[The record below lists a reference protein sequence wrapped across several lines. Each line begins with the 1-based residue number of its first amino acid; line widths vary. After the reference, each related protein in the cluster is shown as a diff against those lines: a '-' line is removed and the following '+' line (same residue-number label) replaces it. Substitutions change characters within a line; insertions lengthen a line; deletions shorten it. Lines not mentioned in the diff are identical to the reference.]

1 MINAAPMNEAILHLS
16 TALANA
22 SLYAPLHPQVVV
34 NAEKAAA
41 SLGDL
46 LAQTA
51 EVKLVLVDEVLFHDG
66 IPLEKNL
73 FGTRLVQ
80 AMKRRG
86 IGFLQ
91 FLPGICREEIITL
104 VSLLSGQPDVILPE
118 HIRFGSVEL
127 DLVGGEEMLEISS
140 FETIPEER
148 LVYLTETY
156 RSIARRGKVA
166 LSGLTAIVA
175 GFLNAFRKEANP
187 FMALAPLRAMDE
199 YSFSHSINVGI
210 LNLAQGMSLRMEGQ
224 LLHDVGIAGMLHDA
238 GKLHVPAEVIR
249 KPEEFTPEER
259 EVMKRH
265 PAAGAGYLLNQPGI
279 PRLVVLAAFE
289 HHLGH
294 DASGYPRVESG
305 WKPTLCS
312 EMTMISDCF
321 DALRTRRV
329 YQEPSDFVK
338 TAGIMLNFPDS
349 RLHPALTMNFLKIL
363 YRESDPFRGL
373 ERLTSV

>member
-1 MINAAPMNEAILHLS
+1 MTNATPMNEAVLYLS

-22 SLYAPLHPQVVV
+22 CLYAPEHPQVVV

-41 SLGDL
+41 SLGNL
-46 LAQTA
+46 LAQTVEA
-51 EVKLVLVDEVLFHDG
+51 KLVLVDDVLFHES
-66 IPLEKNL
+66 IPLGKDL

-80 AMKRRG
+80 AMKGRG

-104 VSLLSGQPDVILPE
+104 ISLLSGQPDIIMPE
-118 HIRFGSVEL
+118 HVRFGSVEL
-127 DLVGGEEMLEISS
+127 SAAGEEERMGISS
-140 FETIPEER
+140 FETIPKER
-148 LVYLTETY
+148 MDYLTETY
-156 RSIARRGKVA
+156 GTIARRGRVA
-166 LSGLTAIVA
+166 LTGLTAIVA

-249 KPEEFTPEER
+249 KPEEFTREER
-259 EVMKRH
+259 EAMMRH
-265 PAAGAGYLLNQPGI
+265 SAAGAGYLLNQPGI
-279 PRLVVLAAFE
+279 PRLAVLAAFE

-294 DASGYPRVESG
+294 DASGYPQVEPG

-329 YQEPSDFVK
+329 YQEPSDFMK
-338 TAGIMLNFPDS
+338 TAGIMLNFPGS
-349 RLHPALTMNFLKIL
+349 RLHPALTMNFLKVL
-363 YRESDPFRGL
+363 YLKSDPFRGAGI
-373 ERLTSV
+373 

>member
-1 MINAAPMNEAILHLS
+1 MTNATPINEAVRHLS

-22 SLYAPLHPQVVV
+22 CLYAPQHPQVIVS
-34 NAEKAAA
+34 AEKATAQ
-41 SLGDL
+41 LEDL

-66 IPLEKNL
+66 IPLGKDL

-80 AMKRRG
+80 AMKGRG

-91 FLPGICREEIITL
+91 FLPGIRREEIITL
-104 VSLLSGQPDVILPE
+104 VSLLSGQPDVTLPK
-118 HIRFGSVEL
+118 HVRFGSVEL
-127 DLVGGEEMLEISS
+127 DPVGGEERLEISS
-140 FETIPEER
+140 FETIPKER
-148 LVYLTETY
+148 MDYLTETY

-175 GFLNAFRKEANP
+175 GFMNAFRKEANP
-187 FMALAPLRAMDE
+187 FLALAPLRAIDE
-199 YSFSHSINVGI
+199 YSFTHSINVGI

-238 GKLHVPAEVIR
+238 GKLHISAEVIR
-249 KPEEFTPEER
+249 KPEEFTREEW
-259 EVMKRH
+259 EAMKLH
-265 PAAGAGYLLNQPGI
+265 SAAGAGYLLNQPGI
-279 PRLVVLAAFE
+279 PRLAVLAAFE

-294 DASGYPRVESG
+294 DASGYPRVGSE

-329 YQEPSDFVK
+329 YQEPSDFEK
-338 TAGIMLNFPDS
+338 TAGIMLDFAGS
-349 RLHPALTMNFLKIL
+349 RLHPALTMNFLKVL
-363 YRESDPFRGL
+363 YRQEAA
-373 ERLTSV
+373 